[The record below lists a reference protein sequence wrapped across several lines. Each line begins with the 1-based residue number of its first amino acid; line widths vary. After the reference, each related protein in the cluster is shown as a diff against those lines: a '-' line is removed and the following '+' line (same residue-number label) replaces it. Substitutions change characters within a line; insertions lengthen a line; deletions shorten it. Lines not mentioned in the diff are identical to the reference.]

1 MTLPQRIAV
10 NILESI
16 GTHLWG
22 FKPNMMRHFVLEYGA
37 LKSVMWFV
45 KHMPKY
51 EKILKK
57 WGPVRTHLVATVL
70 STLHGCEYCTYGHA
84 YALQLQYF
92 KHNNKLFP
100 LDESELINLHT
111 LPEVEVFNRISA
123 ALTEAGL
130 ESEME
135 LLNRI
140 GPLREQSPAAQQNQN
155 DEYLLHL
162 MSMFSVL
169 NTCGIKRQVV
179 PDEAHD
185 PINKDKPI
193 RERYAAARAETVC

>member
-45 KHMPKY
+45 KHMPK
-51 EKILKK
+51 
-57 WGPVRTHLVATVL
+57 
-70 STLHGCEYCTYGHA
+70 
-84 YALQLQYF
+84 
-92 KHNNKLFP
+92 
-100 LDESELINLHT
+100 
-111 LPEVEVFNRISA
+111 
-123 ALTEAGL
+123 
-130 ESEME
+130 
-135 LLNRI
+135 
-140 GPLREQSPAAQQNQN
+140 SPTAPQNQN

-185 PINKDKPI
+185 PINKDKPL
-193 RERYAAARAETVC
+193 RERYAAARAESVC